1 MTEFIFLFLY
11 RVLAGAHNSL
21 GYEKQ
26 WRMMYNVETL
36 LCLMALAG
44 VWIFPNLHAP
54 HWTVIPTAFMLG
66 LAFMAI
72 LAVGDSFDE
81 RYNIVPADVHF
92 YEMGKTGLVILAWML
107 GNGDL
112 IGICAS
118 VYPGLI
124 IHKGLINLGTNQSFF
139 YYGTDDASGRTFS
152 IPILGIKVRRAPQ
165 WMRFVLAGISI
176 VGLILAMKWKIEV
189 RLFDLLAFLK

>member
-1 MTEFIFLFLY
+1 MTEFFFLFFF
-11 RVLAGAHNSL
+11 RVLAGAQNSA
-21 GYEKQ
+21 GYEKH
-26 WRMMYNVETL
+26 WRMMYNIESI
-36 LCLMALAG
+36 LCVMALAG
-44 VWIFPNLHAP
+44 MLIFPHLHAP
-54 HWTVIPTAFMLG
+54 HWTVIPTSLMLG

-92 YEMGKTGLVILAWML
+92 YEMGKTGLVVLAWIL

-165 WMRFVLAGISI
+165 WLRFVLAGVSI
-176 VGLILAMKWKIEV
+176 VGMLLAIKFKFEF
-189 RLFDLLAFLK
+189 RLFDLLPFLK